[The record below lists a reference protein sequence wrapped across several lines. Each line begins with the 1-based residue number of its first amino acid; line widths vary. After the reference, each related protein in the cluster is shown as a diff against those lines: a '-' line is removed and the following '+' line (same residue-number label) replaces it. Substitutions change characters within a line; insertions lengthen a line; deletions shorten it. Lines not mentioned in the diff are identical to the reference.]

1 MTEESPFG
9 RGDVVLANLPFVT
22 DFSEQKV
29 RPAVI
34 LQNDVGNRFSPNLI
48 VAAISSQL
56 PRREYPTNLVLRRG
70 SPEAEG
76 AGLDHDS
83 VVQGEMI
90 LTVSKRAVE
99 RLLGRL
105 NPRAMRAVDDCVRVS
120 LGLT

>member
-1 MTEESPFG
+1 MTEQSPFS
-9 RGDVVLANLPFVT
+9 RGDVVLANLPFVS

-48 VAAISSQL
+48 VAAISSQ
-56 PRREYPTNLVLRRG
+56 PPGRQFPTNLVLRRG
-70 SPEAEG
+70 SPEADG
-76 AGLDHDS
+76 AGLDFDS
-83 VVQGEMI
+83 VVQAEII
-90 LTVSKRAVE
+90 LTVPKRAAI